1 MTSEL
6 RERVGWAF
14 PVQIAWAILA
24 ALWNVAG
31 VLLIAQGQRAIGPT
45 ASWLTAAILLVVAV
59 LFVYLV
65 KRWPIAYLLLTLAA
79 GLLGLFAAV
88 NAFTQDPALW
98 PSEFW
103 RYAGAVLNGVGF
115 IAAVFAILAFFRWRA
130 SRLL

>member
-31 VLLIAQGQRAIGPT
+31 VLLIAQGRRAIGPT
-45 ASWLTAAILLVVAV
+45 ASWLTAAILLVLAV
-59 LFVYLV
+59 LFPYLV
-65 KRWPIAYLLLTLAA
+65 KRWPIAYLLLTAAA

-88 NAFTQDPALW
+88 NAFTADPALW

-103 RYAGAVLNGVGF
+103 RYAGAVINGAGF
-115 IAAVFAILAFFRWRA
+115 IAAVIAVLAFFRWRA
-130 SRLL
+130 SR